1 VLADPLPNHTALLSA
16 IRTSYGVTAEQL
28 TFIPRGWA
36 SAGYRLRT
44 ADRVYFLKLWLTPDD
59 AARAVA
65 RFPLVRQLH
74 SLGFRARLP
83 NPVEALDGSFAV
95 PAAGGVVA
103 LFPFLPGTTPPGW
116 PRWSDAVLDEL
127 GHVLT
132 ELHAVTP
139 SVELPRED
147 FTIAGL
153 VPHER
158 LAQLQ
163 DVVRRLPERFVVCH
177 TDLIGDN
184 LLVGADGRLSALD
197 WDTAILAPP
206 EMDLALLLQAEQP
219 VDDHALRRVL
229 AIYPRDV
236 PLELDLFAF
245 FLVRRYVEDYSARV
259 TRLQQ
264 PGLAAEEAAD
274 AREGMVTWG
283 SAQWSRLDRTLG
295 LVEAVLADRGA

>member
-1 VLADPLPNHTALLSA
+1 VLSDPLLDRTPLLSA
-16 IRTSYGVTAEQL
+16 ITTSYGITAEQL
-28 TFIPRGWA
+28 TFVPRGWA
-36 SAGYRLRT
+36 SAGYELRT

-59 AARAVA
+59 AARAAA
-65 RFPLVRQLH
+65 RLPLVQHLH

-83 NPVEALDGSFAV
+83 YPVEALDGSLSV
-95 PAAGGVVA
+95 PAAGGVAA
-103 LFPFLPGTTPPGW
+103 LFPFLPGTTPAGW
-116 PRWSDAVLDEL
+116 PRWSDDVLDEL

-132 ELHAVTP
+132 ELHAVKP
-139 SVELPRED
+139 LAALPRED

-197 WDTAILAPP
+197 WDTAMLAPP
-206 EMDLALLLQAEQP
+206 EQDLALLLHGEQP
-219 VDDHALRRVL
+219 VDDHSLRRVL

-245 FLVRRYVEDYSARV
+245 FLLRRYVADYSARV
-259 TRLQQ
+259 TRLRQA
-264 PGLAAEEAAD
+264 GLSVADAAE
-274 AREGMVTWG
+274 AREGMITWG
-283 SAQWSRLDRTLG
+283 SAQWSRLDRTLA
-295 LVEAVLADRGA
+295 LVEAALADRGA

>member
-1 VLADPLPNHTALLSA
+1 MLADPLPNHTALLST
-16 IRTSYGVTAEQL
+16 IRTSYGVSANRL

-36 SAGYRLRT
+36 SAGYELRT

-65 RFPLVRQLH
+65 RFPLVQQLH
-74 SLGFRARLP
+74 SLGFRARVP
-83 NPVEALDGSFAV
+83 YPVEALDGSLSV

-116 PRWSDAVLDEL
+116 PRWSDDVLDEL
-127 GHVLT
+127 GQVLT

-139 SVELPRED
+139 PVDLPRED

-153 VPHER
+153 VSHER

-229 AIYPRDV
+229 AIYPRGV

-245 FLVRRYVEDYSARV
+245 FLLRRYVADYSARV

-283 SAQWSRLDRTLG
+283 SAQWSRLDRTLA
-295 LVEAVLADRGA
+295 LVEAALADRGA